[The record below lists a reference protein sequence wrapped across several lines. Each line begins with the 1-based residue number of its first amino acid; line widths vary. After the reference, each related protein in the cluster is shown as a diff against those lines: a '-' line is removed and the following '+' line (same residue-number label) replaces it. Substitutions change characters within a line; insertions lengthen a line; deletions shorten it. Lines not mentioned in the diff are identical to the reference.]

1 MFVLLNGKKF
11 LYVNIY
17 FKQSI
22 QTISSELLDG
32 SEEIFPEKVSR
43 VKRPRAAAQDRK
55 TTENANIEKLDKLL
69 HRQDANYLS
78 FSEEE
83 DEGTVSEQ
91 TNQEPREEKLT
102 GAAKRKVNFFMIL
115 DSEDSNLIF

>member
-1 MFVLLNGKKF
+1 MLFNGKTF

-17 FKQSI
+17 LKQSI
-22 QTISSELLDG
+22 QTTSSELLDG
-32 SEEIFPEKVSR
+32 SEEIFPEKVFR

>member
-1 MFVLLNGKKF
+1 MLLNGKKVF
-11 LYVNIY
+11 VCYYL
-17 FKQSI
+17 F

-102 GAAKRKVNFFMIL
+102 GAAKRKVIFFVIL